1 MSNQVVES
9 DYFVKAK
16 DRDLAKIKKVAVEA
30 FQHDRD
36 DFLEDIAEALG
47 IEVKSLPAIS
57 VEITVHFGKNA
68 VSIPAF
74 EESEEEE
81 EEEDDD
87 E

>member
-30 FQHDRD
+30 FQYDRD

-68 VSIPAF
+68 VSVPAF
-74 EESEEEE
+74 DVEDEE

-87 E
+87 N